1 MTIKRLSPLLLLLGM
16 GCVQFA
22 IPAPSLSQT
31 DLNAQLRQALCSQN
45 WQQALQILDQ
55 MKREASP
62 EYAARITLYRGR
74 IAVLARENVN
84 AFQSIGDCS
93 APAPSAPA
101 NIDIPPVPSNDI
113 PPVPDNI
120 APPPNNDVLPVP
132 GNVPGLGN

>member
-1 MTIKRLSPLLLLLGM
+1 MTIKRLSPILLLLGM
-16 GCVQFA
+16 GYFQLSIA
-22 IPAPSLSQT
+22 PPSLSQT

-55 MKREASP
+55 LKRKASP
-62 EYAARITLYRGR
+62 EYAAQITLYRGR

-84 AFQSIGDCS
+84 AFKSIGDCS
-93 APAPSAPA
+93 APAPSAPT
-101 NIDIPPVPSNDI
+101 NVDIPPVPSNDI

-120 APPPNNDVLPVP
+120 APPPSNDVLPVP